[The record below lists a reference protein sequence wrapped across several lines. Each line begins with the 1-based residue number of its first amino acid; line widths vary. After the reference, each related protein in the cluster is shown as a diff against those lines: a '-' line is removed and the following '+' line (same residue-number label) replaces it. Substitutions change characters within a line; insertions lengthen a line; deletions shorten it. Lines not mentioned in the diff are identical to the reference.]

1 MLIILKNISVAISL
15 HQQVRPFNLKM
26 YFLDKD
32 LLMIILRRVKTV
44 IPITVLALCILVSKT
59 GLAQA
64 AFKVNVAQQHWV
76 DSVYNALSTEQRIGQ
91 LFMLRANSDIDSAE
105 IRQLSGL
112 IKDYNIGG
120 LCFFKGGPVRQ
131 AILTNY
137 YQGLAKTPLLIS
149 MDAEWGLGMRLDST
163 ISFARQMT
171 LAAMRNEQLISD
183 FGLAVSRHLHRLGV
197 HISFSPVADI
207 NSNPANPVINIRSFG
222 EQREDVSRKSKLYM
236 KALQAGGIITVA
248 KHFPGHG
255 DTDTDSHQ
263 ALPVIQH
270 PVEMLDS
277 LDIYPFRQLINNG
290 LDGIMVGHLFVP
302 ALDSTKN
309 KPSSLSTLII
319 DTLLRKKMAFNGLVF
334 TDALDMKGVS
344 NSDKPGYV
352 ELRALQAGNDVLL
365 LSVSVAKA
373 VEAISQAM
381 DSGYFSQEDLAL
393 HCKRILSYKYRVG
406 LNRYQPIPLANLYN
420 DLNSPSDRNLNSAL
434 YCNAVTVL
442 SNKPLPGA
450 KHPVIPVVGLDS
462 LRIATLVIGYT
473 NTRLFQD
480 RISDYAKTDCFALPR
495 AADKND
501 VLQVLKALADYN
513 LVIIGI
519 NNTNPSPAR
528 NFGISDVTIN
538 LVDSLLASKSCIL
551 SLFTLPYSINLFKN
565 YNLAKSV
572 IVAYQDNNDTY
583 DAVAQVIFGGISGSG
598 KIPVSV
604 SKTFPIHYGLV
615 TDTSDRLRYNQYDQ
629 QGLLP
634 THFRII
640 DSIVKA
646 GIDKKAYPGCQ
657 VLIARNGNVLYRK
670 AFGYTDYVN
679 KQAVKNDDL
688 YDLASVTKV
697 AATTLAVMKLY
708 DQGLVNLDEPLSK
721 TLKYLE
727 NSNKNKITIR
737 EVMTHQA
744 GLVAWIPFYQKTMKN
759 GHLDSS
765 LYRPVGSAEFPIR
778 VAENLYLRKDYHQKI
793 LDSIVKSP
801 LSDKKE
807 YKYSDLGF
815 ILMQQYVET
824 VSGKSLDQFMDE
836 QFYRPLGLHT
846 LTFRP
851 REKFPLTRLLPTE
864 NDTLFRHQLV
874 QGDVHDPAAAL
885 FGGVAGH
892 AGLFGTSND
901 MAVLFQMLL
910 QHGSYGGK
918 QYLKPGTVRLFTH
931 RQYKGNR
938 RGLGFDKPQLIPS
951 EPGPACAE
959 ASANSYGHTG
969 FTGTYIWAD
978 PDIDLLIVFLS
989 NRVNPDAEPNR
1000 LVQLGTRTLIQE
1012 TIYHALYKNL
1022 QPSQQLKRKPVNTTE

>member
-1 MLIILKNISVAISL
+1 MIL
-15 HQQVRPFNLKM
+15 Q
-26 YFLDKD
+26 
-32 LLMIILRRVKTV
+32 RVKSV
-44 IPITVLALCILVSKT
+44 IPILVIALGILVSKT

-64 AFKVNVAQQHWV
+64 AYKKHNAEQQWV
-76 DSVYNALSTEQRIGQ
+76 DSVYNALSTQQRIGQ

-105 IRQLSGL
+105 IRQLAGL

-137 YQGLAKTPLLIS
+137 YQGLAQTPLLIS

-183 FGLAVSRHLHRLGV
+183 FGLAVSRQLRRLGV

-222 EQREDVSRKSKLYM
+222 EHPDDVTRKAKLYM

-255 DTDTDSHQ
+255 DTDTDSHL
-263 ALPVIQH
+263 ALPLIH
-270 PVEMLDS
+270 HSAATLDS
-277 LDIYPFRQLINNG
+277 LDIYPFRKLIKDG

-302 ALDSTKN
+302 ALDSTQN
-309 KPSSLSTLII
+309 LPSSLSPLIV
-319 DTLLRKKMAFNGLVF
+319 DNLLRKKMGFKGLVF

-344 NSDKPGYV
+344 NSEKPGYV

-373 VEAISQAM
+373 VDAIKQAL
-381 DSGYFSQEDLAL
+381 DSGYFSNDELAL
-393 HCKRILSYKYRVG
+393 HCKRILAYKYRAG
-406 LNRYQPIPLANLYN
+406 LNRYQSIPLANLYN

-434 YCNAVTVL
+434 YRNAVTVL
-442 SNKPLPGA
+442 SNNTLQGA
-450 KHPVIPVVGLDS
+450 KQPVIPVLGLDT
-462 LRIATLVIGYT
+462 LKIATLVIGYT
-473 NTRLFQD
+473 NTRIFQD
-480 RISDYAKTDCFALPR
+480 RINDYAKADHFTLPR
-495 AADKND
+495 TADKNE
-501 VLQVLKALADYN
+501 VSQVLKSLVNYN

-528 NFGISDVTIN
+528 NFGISDVTIS
-538 LVDSLLASKSCIL
+538 LVDSLLVSKSCIL
-551 SLFTLPYSINLFKN
+551 SLFTLPYSVNLFKN
-565 YNLAKSV
+565 CSQAKSV
-572 IVAYQDNNDTY
+572 LVAYQDNNDAY
-583 DAVAQVIFGGISGSG
+583 DAVAQVIFGGLEGSG
-598 KIPVSV
+598 QIPVSV
-604 SKTFPIHYGLV
+604 NKTFPVHTGII
-615 TDTSDRLRYNQYDQ
+615 TDTSGRLRYNAYDK
-629 QGLLP
+629 QGFLP
-634 THFRII
+634 SDFSKI
-640 DSIVKA
+640 DSIVKI

-670 AFGYTDYVN
+670 AFGNTDYIH
-679 KQAVKNDDL
+679 KQAVKDDDL

-708 DQGLVNLDEPLSK
+708 DQGRVNLDEPLSK

-744 GLVAWIPFYQKTMKN
+744 GLVAWIPFYQKTLKN
-759 GHLDSS
+759 GLPDSS
-765 LYRPVGSAEFPIR
+765 LYRTVGSAEFPFR
-778 VAENLYLRKDYHQKI
+778 VAENLYLRKDYRQKM

-815 ILMQQYVET
+815 MLMQQYVET
-824 VSGKSLDQFMDE
+824 ITGKSLDQFVDE
-836 QFYRPLGLHT
+836 QFYKPLGLHT
-846 LTFRP
+846 LTFHP

-885 FGGVAGH
+885 LGGVAGH

-901 MAVLFQMLL
+901 MAVLLQMLL
-910 QHGSYGGK
+910 QHGMYGGK
-918 QYLKPGTVRLFTH
+918 QYLKPATVALFTH

-938 RGLGFDKPQLIPS
+938 RGLGFDKPQLFPS

-978 PDIDLLIVFLS
+978 PDIDLIIVFLS

-1012 TIYHALYKNL
+1012 TMYHALNKNL
-1022 QPSQQLKRKPVNTTE
+1022 QPAQQMKRKPVNTTE